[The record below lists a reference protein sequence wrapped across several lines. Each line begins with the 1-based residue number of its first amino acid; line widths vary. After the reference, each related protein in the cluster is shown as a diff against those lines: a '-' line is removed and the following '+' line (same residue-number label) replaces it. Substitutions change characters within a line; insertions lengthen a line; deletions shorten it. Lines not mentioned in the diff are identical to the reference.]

1 MLPGSLRAAFGA
13 GTPRQPLTH
22 VHQLLLRVEFLG
34 AAVPVAVGLIHGL
47 TLGFP
52 ILLLQ
57 LFPNIQHA
65 QQGVLGEQGQVSAPR
80 YPTGAVL
87 GVWDVRGG
95 LMAQDVPGCPWTLG
109 WRCRPRIA
117 PLGIW
122 QSGGCSGSTPAS
134 AAAGAGK
141 AGSSEHGDGQRSTVY
156 RGARLTW
163 IHLTLTLMIPHSH
176 ESPVT
181 RIPSSQ

>member
-1 MLPGSLRAAFGA
+1 MPGSLRAAFGA

-47 TLGFP
+47 ALGFP

-87 GVWDVRGG
+87 GAWDVRGG
-95 LMAQDVPGCPWTLG
+95 SHGPGCTWVPVDAGLEMSPSDRSSG
-109 WRCRPRIA
+109 NLAVRGLLRLHSSFSCCRGRE
-117 PLGIW
+117 
-122 QSGGCSGSTPAS
+122 SG
-134 AAAGAGK
+134 K
-141 AGSSEHGDGQRSTVY
+141 Q
-156 RGARLTW
+156 
-163 IHLTLTLMIPHSH
+163 
-176 ESPVT
+176 
-181 RIPSSQ
+181 